1 MNPKIEKIEIK
12 IDKKYL
18 KIDEIKKEI
27 EVLTKEKTRLEDL
40 DIISLVR
47 SAKLDVNKLPEFI
60 DSRKNEKVTAQI
72 DTQEVLY
79 NEEN

>member
-1 MNPKIEKIEIK
+1 MNPKIEKIDIK

-27 EVLTKEKTRLEDL
+27 DVLTKEKTRLEDL